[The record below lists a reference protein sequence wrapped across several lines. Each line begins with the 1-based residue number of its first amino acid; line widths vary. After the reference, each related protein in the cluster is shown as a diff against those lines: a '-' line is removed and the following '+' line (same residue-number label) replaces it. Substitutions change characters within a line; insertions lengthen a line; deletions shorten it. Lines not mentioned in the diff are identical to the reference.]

1 VAVSCVTRQSIGG
14 SSVRRARGPGRRQT
28 QVPRSDRPTPCPVG
42 RQALVAAKKCRSG
55 PPGMID
61 LQPGDPE
68 SIGPYRLHARIGAG
82 GMGVVYLASDP
93 TGREVALKLIREEF
107 AADPGFRSRFAREV
121 QAGQQVGGRYT
132 AHYLDA
138 DLESP
143 RPYLVSEYVPGGN
156 LVDYVAVHG
165 PLEGDHLIGLAAGL
179 SEGLVAMGAAG
190 VIHRDLKPSNVLMG
204 EHGPKLVDFGISIA
218 ADGTSLTQTGA
229 IVGSPSWMAPEQAQ
243 GRPITAAVDVFSW
256 GATVAFAATGR
267 QPFGEGRPEAVM
279 YRVVHEEPDLAGI
292 DPRLAPLVKAALAKE
307 PTGRP
312 TSDSLLVDVVK
323 SATPGAMNQ
332 QGRVSE
338 DQATDVIE
346 RTWVQPKAS
355 RALVTGRHLVLAAL
369 ALVLIAAFVAGA
381 LYVAHSNNP
390 PSHAALGG
398 GQLANSHK
406 VSKRST
412 ATTTSST
419 TPAAT
424 STTAASNPAADVS
437 TSLPVVACP
446 TSYAVEPA
454 PAAKNLPSTLTI
466 NVPADLASQLTVY
479 ADEAGVMELIAPTGW
494 DCTASFGA
502 DGSSV
507 ESLTPTGEVFTQ
519 NEALPSGSDEEAI
532 VGTQN
537 GGCQGCA
544 DYQACPFFAAA
555 QSDTGNCTN
564 TSPPSGEEVTQL
576 ASNIVAFEDPPGL
589 AGDADPS
596 GGEYPAN
603 AVMTYTRDPAGSTGN
618 FLSSWFETCT
628 LPYSQQMLCTAVLND
643 FASRYKDS

>member
-1 VAVSCVTRQSIGG
+1 
-14 SSVRRARGPGRRQT
+14 
-28 QVPRSDRPTPCPVG
+28 
-42 RQALVAAKKCRSG
+42 
-55 PPGMID
+55 MID

-82 GMGVVYLASDP
+82 GMGVVYLASDA

-121 QAGQQVGGRYT
+121 QAGERVGGRYT
-132 AHYLDA
+132 AHYLGA
-138 DLESP
+138 DLESS

-190 VIHRDLKPSNVLMG
+190 VVHRDLKPSNVLMG
-204 EHGPKLVDFGISIA
+204 EHGPKLVDFGISTA

-243 GRPITAAVDVFSW
+243 GRAITAAVDVFSW

-292 DPRLAPLVKAALAKE
+292 DSRLAPLVRAALAKE
-307 PTGRP
+307 PERRP
-312 TSDSLLVDVVK
+312 SPDSLLVDVVK
-323 SATPGAMNQ
+323 SATPGAVTQ

-338 DQATDVIE
+338 AEATDVID

-355 RALVTGRHLVLAAL
+355 RALVTGRQMLLAAL
-369 ALVLIAAFVAGA
+369 ALVLIAAFIVGA
-381 LYVAHSNNP
+381 LYVAHDNNP
-390 PSHAALGG
+390 PSHVALGR
-398 GQLANSHK
+398 GQLANAHK

-412 ATTTSST
+412 ATTTPST
-419 TPAAT
+419 TPATT
-424 STTAASNPAADVS
+424 STTAASNRATDIS

-446 TSYAVEPA
+446 TSYGVDPA
-454 PAAKNLPSTLTI
+454 PAAKNLPSALTVS
-466 NVPADLASQLTVY
+466 VPLDLASQLTVY

-494 DCTASFGA
+494 DCTASIGA
-502 DGSSV
+502 DGSSE
-507 ESLTPTGEVFTQ
+507 ESITPTGEVLPQ
-519 NEALPSGSDEEAI
+519 SNALPSGSQDEAI

-537 GGCQGCA
+537 GGCEGCA
-544 DYQACPFFAAA
+544 SGQACPFFATANQA
-555 QSDTGNCTN
+555 DPGTCTN

-576 ASNIVAFEDPPGL
+576 AANIVGFEDPPGL
-589 AGDADPS
+589 AGDANPS

-603 AVMTYTRDPAGSTGN
+603 AVMTYTQDPAGSTGN
-618 FLSSWFETCT
+618 FWSSYFETCT
-628 LPYSQQMLCTAVLND
+628 LPYGQQTLCTAVLND

>member
-1 VAVSCVTRQSIGG
+1 
-14 SSVRRARGPGRRQT
+14 
-28 QVPRSDRPTPCPVG
+28 
-42 RQALVAAKKCRSG
+42 
-55 PPGMID
+55 MID

-121 QAGQQVGGRYT
+121 QAGQRVGGRYT

-138 DLESP
+138 DLESS

-156 LVDYVAVHG
+156 LVDYVALHG

-190 VIHRDLKPSNVLMG
+190 VVHRDLKPSNVLMG
-204 EHGPKLVDFGISIA
+204 EHGPKLVDFGISTA
-218 ADGTSLTQTGA
+218 ADGTSLTQTGS

-243 GRPITAAVDVFSW
+243 GRTITAAVDVFSW

-292 DPRLAPLVKAALAKE
+292 DSRLAPLVRAALAKE
-307 PTGRP
+307 PERRP
-312 TSDSLLVDVVK
+312 SPDSLLVDVVK
-323 SATPGAMNQ
+323 SATPGAVTQ

-338 DQATDVIE
+338 AEATDVIE

-355 RALVTGRHLVLAAL
+355 RALVTGRQMVFAAL
-369 ALVLIAAFVAGA
+369 ALVLIAAFIAGA
-381 LYVAHSNNP
+381 LYVAHDNHP
-390 PSHAALGG
+390 PSHAALGR
-398 GQLANSHK
+398 GQLANAHK

-424 STTAASNPAADVS
+424 STTAASNPAADIS

-446 TSYAVEPA
+446 TSYGVDPA
-454 PAAKNLPSTLTI
+454 PAAKNLPSALTVS
-466 NVPADLASQLTVY
+466 VPADLASQLTVY
-479 ADEAGVMELIAPTGW
+479 ADEAGIMELIAPTGW
-494 DCTASFGA
+494 DCTASIGA
-502 DGSSV
+502 DGSSE
-507 ESLTPTGEVFTQ
+507 ESITPTGEVLPQ
-519 NEALPSGSDEEAI
+519 SNVLPSGSQDEAI

-537 GGCQGCA
+537 GGCEGCA
-544 DYQACPFFAAA
+544 SSQACPFFATANQA
-555 QSDTGNCTN
+555 DPGTCTN
-564 TSPPSGEEVTQL
+564 TSPPSGEDVTQL
-576 ASNIVAFEDPPGL
+576 AANIVGFEDPPGL
-589 AGDADPS
+589 AGDANPS

-603 AVMTYTRDPAGSTGN
+603 AVMTYTQDPAGSTGN
-618 FLSSWFETCT
+618 FWSSYFETCT
-628 LPYSQQMLCTAVLND
+628 LPYSQQALCTAVLND